1 MYNIFFLT
9 EISFVTFLG
18 ILYGFLWD
26 SHLIRKA
33 PFFDIIKCWPWGIQ
47 EIIKFYYFGNS
58 LLTAHSN
65 TIYTLAVN
73 TTGGTP
79 EEKASRHVTLV
90 GTTNVF
96 SLWIIENSIVLHYFN
111 TYFNTRPIKQM
122 FTEVNFIFLN
132 VKLNVKY
139 SYE

>member
-1 MYNIFFLT
+1 MVIHYLQFT
-9 EISFVTFLG
+9 
-18 ILYGFLWD
+18 
-26 SHLIRKA
+26 
-33 PFFDIIKCWPWGIQ
+33 P
-47 EIIKFYYFGNS
+47 
-58 LLTAHSN
+58 N

-73 TTGGTP
+73 TTGGTL

-96 SLWIIENSIVLHYFN
+96 SLNYRKFNCFTLFN

-122 FTEVNFIFLN
+122 ITEVNFIFLN